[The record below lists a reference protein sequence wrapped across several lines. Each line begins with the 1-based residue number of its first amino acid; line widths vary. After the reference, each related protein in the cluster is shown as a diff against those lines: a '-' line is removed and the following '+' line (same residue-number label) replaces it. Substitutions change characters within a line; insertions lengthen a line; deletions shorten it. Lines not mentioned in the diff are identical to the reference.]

1 VEIDHLLRD
10 HPQIA
15 DYPEGRDMIMR
26 INSLT
31 PLEAYKYFLRGYT
44 DPIVPQTGTT
54 MAS

>member
-44 DPIVPQTGTT
+44 RP
-54 MAS
+54 AR